1 MLSISK
7 IDELIKPVLKQNAIS
22 KYHIEF
28 IKESTPILEISI
40 EKEDGSMDLDTCEL
54 VSGQISKIL
63 DQNDDKDD
71 SHYMLDVC
79 SFGAEKQLYSADE
92 VKQNIGEYVH
102 VELREPKNGLDQVEG
117 YLRSFEND
125 LLEIDYLLK
134 GVKKH
139 ATINYDNVKLIRL
152 AVKF

>member
-7 IDELIKPVLKQNAIS
+7 IDELIQPVLKQNAIG

-28 IKESTPILEISI
+28 IKGSTPILEISI

-63 DQNDDKDD
+63 DMNDDKDD

-79 SFGAEKQLYSADE
+79 SFGAEKQLYSAEE

>member
-7 IDELIKPVLKQNAIS
+7 IEELIQPVLQQNQIS
-22 KYHIEF
+22 KYHVEI
-28 IKESTPILEISI
+28 IKGNTPILEIAI
-40 EKEDGSMDLDTCEL
+40 EREDGSMDLDTCEK

-63 DQNDDKDD
+63 DKNDDGDE
-71 SHYMLDVC
+71 SHYMLDIC
-79 SFGAEKQLYSADE
+79 SFGAEKQLYTSEE
-92 VKQNIGEYVH
+92 VKQHINDYVH
-102 VELREPKNGLDQVEG
+102 VELREPKNGLDHIEG
-117 YLRSFEND
+117 YLRNFEND

-134 GVKKH
+134 GVKKQ